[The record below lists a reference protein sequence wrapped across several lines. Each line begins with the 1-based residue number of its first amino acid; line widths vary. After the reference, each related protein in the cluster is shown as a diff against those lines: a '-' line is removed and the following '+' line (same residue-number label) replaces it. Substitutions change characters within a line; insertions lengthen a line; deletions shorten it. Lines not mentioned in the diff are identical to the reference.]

1 MVEEVAGGNITCE
14 GVTSDIVPG
23 LEDNSISGF
32 RAGPHG
38 LHPVGNFQIW
48 IPRENLPEMMS
59 FMRYMFYS
67 SLLERLSY

>member
-23 LEDNSISGF
+23 LEDNSVPGF

-48 IPRENLPEMMS
+48 IPREYLPCLQCT
-59 FMRYMFYS
+59 MFII
-67 SLLERLSY
+67 SLFIVKLQIKQ